1 MADNTAVKVIDAS
14 GKSYTTT
21 KTPQPLACKGLKM
34 PTASFTLS
42 GANAGVILTN
52 FKVSIR
58 KAYIEPEPQVEIFP
72 TRTSGDIPYRIP
84 AIATAYDGTVVAVAD
99 YRFSRADIG
108 SGRIDLHIRRSH
120 DNGKTWDNILKPA
133 VMTGDGNTAVGHQK
147 AGYGDP
153 CIVGDSE
160 SPRMI
165 ITSCSGTPGFF
176 SGTRDHHQGWARWY
190 SNDNGATW
198 SEPQY
203 IDEEFVYSKFDKSAY
218 GPIRGWFIG
227 SGKSAR
233 ARRRRSTNTAA
244 STSLA
249 AAADREATKRPT
261 GCSILTT
268 LAKHGSSSADVT

>member
-21 KTPQPLACKGLKM
+21 KTSQSLACKGLKM

-120 DNGKTWDNILKPA
+120 DNGCLL
-133 VMTGDGNTAVGHQK
+133 
-147 AGYGDP
+147 Y
-153 CIVGDSE
+153 
-160 SPRMI
+160 
-165 ITSCSGTPGFF
+165 TSRC
-176 SGTRDHHQGWARWY
+176 
-190 SNDNGATW
+190 
-198 SEPQY
+198 
-203 IDEEFVYSKFDKSAY
+203 V
-218 GPIRGWFIG
+218 
-227 SGKSAR
+227 
-233 ARRRRSTNTAA
+233 
-244 STSLA
+244 
-249 AAADREATKRPT
+249 
-261 GCSILTT
+261 
-268 LAKHGSSSADVT
+268 